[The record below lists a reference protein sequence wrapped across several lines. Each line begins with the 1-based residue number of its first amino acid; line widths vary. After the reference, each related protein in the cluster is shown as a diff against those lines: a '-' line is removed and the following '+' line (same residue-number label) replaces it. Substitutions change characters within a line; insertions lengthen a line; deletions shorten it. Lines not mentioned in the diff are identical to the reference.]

1 MTFNEYINERRK
13 ECRLTVDELSEKSGV
28 PKSTLSKITAGTNRN
43 PTVMTARAIC
53 RELHCSLDEALGL
66 AEPTDGHRDGS
77 GARLTRKESLAL
89 EKFRLLDRY
98 GQELVETV
106 LTMEYERCFSRNAQ
120 RAAEHKGGTLRRPFY
135 LIPVSAGLGN
145 PLDEAAQEEMEIADS
160 PEHRRGDFI
169 VRVSGD
175 SMLPQFSDGDRVLVA
190 RQPSVEIGE
199 IGIFVLNGESY
210 IKKLGVD
217 ALLSLNPH
225 YPPKPYSASDSI
237 LCCGRVIAKV

>member
-1 MTFNEYINERRK
+1 MTFNEYINKRRK

-28 PKSTLSKITAGTNRN
+28 PRSTLSKITAGTNRN
-43 PTVMTARAIC
+43 PTLMTARAIC
-53 RELHCSLDEALGL
+53 LVLRCSLDEALGL
-66 AEPTDGHRDGS
+66 VEPTDSQVGVS
-77 GARLTRKESLAL
+77 GARLTKKEWLAL
-89 EKFRLLDRY
+89 EKYRSMDRY
-98 GQELVETV
+98 GQELLQTV
-106 LTMEYERCFSRNAQ
+106 LMMEYERIVSQCAGVNQ
-120 RAAEHKGGTLRRPFY
+120 QGILRRPFY

-145 PLDEAAQEEMEIADS
+145 PLDEAAQEEMEIADT

-210 IKKLGVD
+210 IKKLGTGE
-217 ALLSLNPH
+217 LLSLNPH